1 MSVLPKEQPPCLDL
15 QGEVCPMTFVRSRV
29 FLASLKID
37 SVACLIFDHEPARQ
51 SLPRSLEDIGCA
63 VLENRVRDDGLFEI
77 WVRRPS
83 RAL

>member
-1 MSVLPKEQPPCLDL
+1 
-15 QGEVCPMTFVRSRV
+15 MTFVRSRV
-29 FLASLKID
+29 FLASLQAD

-77 WVRRPS
+77 RVRRSS